1 MVSIDEVRV
10 RVQAAAQR
18 QIQTRVERAGEVAQA
33 WEEVTTKR
41 AELDTATDT
50 MASAVKSALEVMNP
64 DELAEFAEVP
74 KSDVRAHV
82 PSRQTAVRRTRR
94 RRAPAAKV
102 AGTAP
107 PAEQRVSEDTSTA
120 AAGIG

>member
-18 QIQTRVERAGEVAQA
+18 QIQTRAERAGEVAQA
-33 WEEVTTKR
+33 WQEVTTKR

-74 KSDVRAHV
+74 KSDVQAHV

-102 AGTAP
+102 AQTAP
-107 PAEQRVSEDTSTA
+107 PEQRVSEDTSTA